1 MNEYDERHQEY
12 RRQLQN
18 IVELLKKGDTNIQS
32 ELHDLEWSV
41 KNDLNRISIIG
52 KDAFEDEVEDV
63 VKFLPV
69 IDAIKKKYNFNYQ
82 IDEMSFDDYEDDNED
97 EELYEDEELMSLFT
111 EFEEDESFEL
121 EDEDQADDK

>member
-41 KNDLNRISIIG
+41 KNDLNRISVIG

-97 EELYEDEELMSLFT
+97 EELYEDEELMLLFT

>member
-41 KNDLNRISIIG
+41 KNDLNRISVIG
-52 KDAFEDEVEDV
+52 KDAFEDEIEDV

-97 EELYEDEELMSLFT
+97 EELYEDEELMLLFT

>member
-41 KNDLNRISIIG
+41 KNDLNRISVIG
-52 KDAFEDEVEDV
+52 KDAFEDEIEDV

-82 IDEMSFDDYEDDNED
+82 IIVVR
-97 EELYEDEELMSLFT
+97 
-111 EFEEDESFEL
+111 
-121 EDEDQADDK
+121 